1 MYPNPYMMMGAP
13 KVGLL
18 SKGLQAL
25 KAVNWSSFIEGTG
38 KTLGSRGF
46 NLSSIL
52 TNTQKTLGVIN
63 QAIPVVYQ
71 LKPIMENAKTVFRIA
86 DIMRS
91 DDTNVNTNTVSTP
104 VVEETSVATNTSSP
118 STSPIFY
125 I

>member
-38 KTLGSRGF
+38 KTLG
-46 NLSSIL
+46 
-52 TNTQKTLGVIN
+52 VIN

-91 DDTNVNTNTVSTP
+91 NDTNVNTNTVSTP